1 MVYIVFKL
9 NGCIFIFI
17 LISNKR
23 TILNKKIEEAV
34 AIDAPIIPCT
44 PNVEKGLFSELEIN

>member
-1 MVYIVFKL
+1 MDAYSF
-9 NGCIFIFI
+9 FI

-34 AIDAPIIPCT
+34 AIDAPNNSLYSKCGKGIIFR
-44 PNVEKGLFSELEIN
+44 N